1 MTVLKSQ
8 IKTNYMTPPTTIFI
22 KSDSNELQY
31 LNTIKPNGKGE
42 VQYIYKYIKSNS
54 KLGNLLGLNEV
65 ELVKLI
71 KTNI

>member
-1 MTVLKSQ
+1 M
-8 IKTNYMTPPTTIFI
+8 IPPPTIFI

-42 VQYIYKYIKSNS
+42 VQYIYKYVVSES

-65 ELVKLI
+65 ELEKLI
-71 KTNI
+71 NVNK